1 MITFED
7 ACKLAVSLDSGYDYY
22 MEHEKAFVF
31 GWAANVETV
40 GPQPLFIVK
49 ETGES
54 FLMVEA
60 IGRGFEEGELVREG
74 RIPDEFLPDKQGL
87 RDAVYGAAVGDA
99 LGVPFEFKQ
108 RDTFECSDMV
118 GNGTY
123 HMPAGTFSDDTSMM
137 LATCDSLREKGA
149 RIDVRDM
156 RKRFVDWYRK
166 GAYTAD
172 GACFDIGN
180 ATAAALDSG
189 KGQSGERDNGNGSLM
204 RIAPLAYTHADDDE
218 IRAVSAIT
226 HAHPISTEACVCFVT
241 LLRNIMG
248 GNTLQD
254 AIHYSK
260 PDMSEF
266 DFLDTVVELPREEI
280 RSGGFVLDTLGAAIW
295 CFANT
300 ESYADCVLAA
310 VNLGGDTDTTAC
322 VAGALAGAHYGYGSI
337 PKNWL
342 ETLRGKDIIDS
353 CLFA

>member
-1 MITFED
+1 MISFEE
-7 ACKLAVSLDSGYDYY
+7 ACRIAGNAGYDYY

-31 GWAANVETV
+31 KRAANVETA
-40 GPQPLFIVK
+40 GPQPLFIVR

-54 FLMVEA
+54 FLVAESIA
-60 IGRGFEEGELVREG
+60 RGFDEGKLVREG
-74 RIPDEFLPDKQGL
+74 RIPDEHFPIKQGL
-87 RDAVYGAAVGDA
+87 RDTVYGAAVGDA
-99 LGVPFEFKQ
+99 LGVPYEFKL
-108 RDTFECSDMV
+108 RDTFECTDMV
-118 GNGTY
+118 GSGTH

-149 RIDVRDM
+149 HIDVQDM
-156 RKRFVDWYRK
+156 RERFEDWCRK
-166 GAYTAD
+166 GAYTVD

-204 RIAPLAYTHADDDE
+204 RIAPLAYTPAEDDE

-226 HAHPISTEACVCFVT
+226 HAHPLSTEACVCFVGI
-241 LLRNIMG
+241 LRNVMG

-254 AIHYSK
+254 AIRYSK
-260 PDMSEF
+260 PNMAEF
-266 DFLDTVVELPREEI
+266 DFLDTVTERPREEI

-300 ESYADCVLAA
+300 NSYANCVLAA

-322 VAGALAGAHYGYGSI
+322 VAGALAGAAYGYGFI
-337 PKNWL
+337 PKMWL
-342 ETLRGKDIIDS
+342 EALRGKDIIES
-353 CLFA
+353 TLF